1 MTTIFITG
9 FMGAG
14 KTTIGQLLANQLQ
27 IPVIDTDVY
36 IEQREG
42 AAISEIF
49 GDKGEAYFREAETA
63 ALQQFCTNEQKIVTT
78 GGGIIMK
85 EQNRQLMK
93 KHGVVIF
100 LEVDLA
106 VIFDRLKGD
115 TSRPLIQNQEQARI
129 QELYESRLPLYRE
142 AANLIIHTTDQTAEQ
157 VAEEVIQ
164 RLKLEENGE
173 TNTV

>member
-1 MTTIFITG
+1 MKTIFITG

-14 KTTIGQLLANQLQ
+14 KTTIGQLLASQLQ

-49 GDKGEAYFREAETA
+49 RDKGEAYFREAETA
-63 ALQQFCTNEQKIVTT
+63 ALQQLCTNEQKIVTT

-85 EQNRQLMK
+85 EQNRQFMK

-129 QELYESRLPLYRE
+129 QKLYESRLPLYRE
-142 AANLIIHTTDQTAEQ
+142 AAHLVIHTTDQTAEQ
-157 VAEEVIQ
+157 VADEVIQ